1 MIRRLLGLEQ
11 LDIEKNTKGET
22 AMDVARDRGK
32 VKALEVMEGWRQRQ
46 DRKKR
51 GRGGK
56 APGELS
62 TEHLNLTCSS
72 EIEEEIRTVFKQ
84 FDRDGEEPLHAPS
97 AR

>member
-1 MIRRLLGLEQ
+1 MIRRLLSLEQ
-11 LDIEKNTKGET
+11 LDIEKKNIKGQT

-32 VKALEVMEGWRQRQ
+32 EKSLEVMEGWRQRL

-62 TEHLNLTCSS
+62 TDHLNLTCSS
-72 EIEEEIRTVFKQ
+72 ELEEEIRTVFKQ
-84 FDRDGEEPLHAPS
+84 FDRDGKETWHA
-97 AR
+97 